1 MAELQRERERERE
14 REKERAEKEKQKR
27 TAPAGAGP
35 GADEGES
42 FYDVLG
48 VERDASQ
55 AAIKRAYYRMAVRY
69 HPDKNPDDPHAEEM
83 VEPCASVVGRV
94 WALRCMYRVASHRV
108 VRGVVAWRRLKTLS
122 SPGLLHTSSRRSA
135 RPIRSC
141 PMKRRRSSTTSMA
154 RCVLS

>member
-14 REKERAEKEKQKR
+14 KEKERAEKERQKR
-27 TAPAGAGP
+27 TASAGAGP

-83 VEPCASVVGRV
+83 VEPCASVVGCV
-94 WALRCMYRVASHRV
+94 WAPCWRV
-108 VRGVVAWRRLKTLS
+108 VSCVVWWH
-122 SPGLLHTSSRRSA
+122 GED
-135 RPIRSC
+135 
-141 PMKRRRSSTTSMA
+141 
-154 RCVLS
+154 